1 MTLHERL
8 GQQVGI
14 RTAVRGVDN
23 LTAPEPV
30 G

>member
-8 GQQVGI
+8 GQQVGV
-14 RTAVRGVDN
+14 RTAGDGAGS
-23 LTAPEPV
+23 LIAPEPV